1 LSCGGEGISDN
12 KREKDVHLTYITQ
25 GLGLAGILCN
35 DVERERERER
45 ERKMRRR
52 RICDLELEVS
62 GVCRSST

>member
-1 LSCGGEGISDN
+1 MKYSRQWARDRPLSCGGEGISDN

-45 ERKMRRR
+45 ER
-52 RICDLELEVS
+52 
-62 GVCRSST
+62 